1 MYTRDRSRPG
11 GLFGI
16 RKLGWLA
23 VASMLALAMI
33 GPGTGVALGAT
44 QGWAGNGWP
53 VKEDCKDAAPGTT
66 VWIWTGDSP
75 TALTVN
81 GVAQAGSLAA
91 VPAADRRRGKFVVA
105 MVRHRARPCDHVRDL
120 HG

>member
-1 MYTRDRSRPG
+1 MYTRNPSRRG
-11 GLFGI
+11 RLLGI

-23 VASMLALAMI
+23 VASMLALSII

-44 QGWAGNGWP
+44 EGWAGNGWP

-66 VWIWTGDSP
+66 LWIWTGDSP

-81 GVAQAGSLAA
+81 GVAQAGSWQQA
-91 VPAADRRRGKFVVA
+91 GGGSSSWKFVYA
-105 MVRHRARPCDHVRDL
+105 MVRFRARPCDHVRDL
-120 HG
+120 HR

>member
-1 MYTRDRSRPG
+1 M
-11 GLFGI
+11 

-23 VASMLALAMI
+23 VASMLALSII

-81 GVAQAGSLAA
+81 GVAQAGSRGSR
-91 VPAADRRRGKFVVA
+91 PAADRRRGSSC
-105 MVRHRARPCDHVRDL
+105 RLGSTPSPTSDHVRDQRVRRT
-120 HG
+120 